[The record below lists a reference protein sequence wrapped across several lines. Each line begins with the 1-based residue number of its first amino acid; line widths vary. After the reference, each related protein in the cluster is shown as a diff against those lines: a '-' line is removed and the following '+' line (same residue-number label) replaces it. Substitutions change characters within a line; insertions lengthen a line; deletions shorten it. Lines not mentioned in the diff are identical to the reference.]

1 MNLFSDSFSLSLSI
15 FSFLFLL
22 SLLLLYI
29 CNVVSSFLSRF
40 LAEFIH
46 KFWTERELIRFHGQ
60 LLLDLW
66 IGVWYGWDGEYTIYV
81 DWISDLDF
89 LLASRRGR
97 YSVQSS
103 RRNLMAVRGL
113 FIVTLKNFD
122 IKVSLVILE
131 GHESLW
137 LRTRNLRRFWDNG
150 ENFRN
155 SAIILIVS
163 AYGHRGNIFEWDIM
177 KSRIAL

>member
-15 FSFLFLL
+15 SSLLFVL
-22 SLLLLYI
+22 SLLLFYFCILF
-29 CNVVSSFLSRF
+29 SSFLSRY

-46 KFWTERELIRFHGQ
+46 KFWTERKLIRFHGQ

-66 IGVWYGWDGEYTIYV
+66 IGVWCGWDGEYTIYV

-97 YSVQSS
+97 YTIQSR
-103 RRNLMAVRGL
+103 RRNLMAVL
-113 FIVTLKNFD
+113 CQFIVTLKNFD

-131 GHESLW
+131 GRESLW
-137 LRTRNLRRFWDNG
+137 LRTRNLRCFWDNG

-155 SAIILIVS
+155 STIILIVS
-163 AYGHRGNIFEWDIM
+163 AYGHRGNIFEWDISE
-177 KSRIAL
+177 SRIAL